1 MWVDFRVEFFS
12 TCQGLLVGGFAD
24 AGASASSMKRWRV
37 YKTLLSYFDT
47 TCTLLQ
53 GMYPRHRIHARLV
66 QTGVANLVNP
76 FAGGADQALV
86 LHLSN
91 GSQDP
96 AFRADVAAKE
106 SNQDR
111 ALGLLLM
118 AIRFGFLL
126 WV

>member
-1 MWVDFRVEFFS
+1 
-12 TCQGLLVGGFAD
+12 
-24 AGASASSMKRWRV
+24 
-37 YKTLLSYFDT
+37 
-47 TCTLLQ
+47 
-53 GMYPRHRIHARLV
+53 MYPAHRIHTRLI
-66 QTGVANLVNP
+66 QTAVAGAVNP

-106 SNQDR
+106 GNQDR

-118 AIRFGFLL
+118 AVRFGLLL
-126 WV
+126 WVGTEWTRAWVRPHHTATNLPCRPSSAQFWSVLKRFISLSGLARLLI